1 MKKIE
6 SLLKS
11 EVKKAEAKA
20 NKALGVKNCKVTA
33 YSIREVTCA
42 GCGEWYEAIC
52 EICHDY
58 EERAEID
65 IVINIM
71 PFDRRRSFA
80 VVKEW

>member
-20 NKALGVKNCKVTA
+20 NKVLGVQDCKVTG
-33 YSIREVTCA
+33 YSIRKATYTWSE
-42 GCGEWYEAIC
+42 EWYEAIC
-52 EICHDY
+52 EICRNY

-65 IVINIM
+65 IVINI
-71 PFDRRRSFA
+71 PAFDRRRSFA